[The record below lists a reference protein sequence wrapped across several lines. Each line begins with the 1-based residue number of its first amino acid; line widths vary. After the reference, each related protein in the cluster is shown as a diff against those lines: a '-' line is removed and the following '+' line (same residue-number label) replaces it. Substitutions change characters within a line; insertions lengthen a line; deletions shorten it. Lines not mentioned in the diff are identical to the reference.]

1 MGKKIT
7 FEVSLPDRFEFLVRD
22 TTTRYDDYESSLKRK
37 YTKIPETDKY
47 YVIEEELYH
56 DTTETKEY
64 IVSDSEAARVFL
76 LFYMQEKD
84 FFDFGTLVDFGYK
97 STDTGEPT
105 VICEE
110 CNNESK

>member
-7 FEVSLPDRFEFLVRD
+7 FEVSLPDRFEFWVRAED
-22 TTTRYDDYESSLKRK
+22 TKEYYESSLKRK

-47 YVIEEELYH
+47 YVTEEERYSG
-56 DTTETKEY
+56 TTKTKEY
-64 IVSDSEAARVFL
+64 IISDSEAAQVFL

-84 FFDFGTLVDFGYK
+84 FSDYETVVDFGYK

-105 VICEE
+105 VIYGG
-110 CNNESK
+110 CNDESK

>member
-7 FEVSLPDRFEFLVRD
+7 FEVSLPDRFEFIVKAPHIN
-22 TTTRYDDYESSLKRK
+22 YDDYESALKRK

-47 YVIEEELYH
+47 YVTEEELYRGISKA
-56 DTTETKEY
+56 KEY

-84 FFDFGTLVDFGYK
+84 FSDYGTVVDFGYK

-105 VICEE
+105 VICGGIR
-110 CNNESK
+110 